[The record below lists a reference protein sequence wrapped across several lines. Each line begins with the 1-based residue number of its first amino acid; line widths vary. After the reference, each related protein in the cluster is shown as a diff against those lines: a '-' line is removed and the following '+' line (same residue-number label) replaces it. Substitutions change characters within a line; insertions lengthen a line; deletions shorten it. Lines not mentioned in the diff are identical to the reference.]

1 MYFSLCSP
9 RSRCAFLPHAW
20 QINTL
25 HASMRGNARIH
36 TDAHNI
42 IYENLQTLELLGV
55 YQGIGTAS
63 RHFSFWSFFLTDLLT
78 LDGFQVLSCLSAPRV
93 TFSKLYIQNEIPSLQ
108 ECTIWEWS
116 QNLED
121 TFPTL
126 RGFSNT
132 HWDMQCMIYF
142 FSPLPILL
150 PHCFFIVIPHFTSHS
165 TSNIG
170 PRFQFV
176 VWPFLSYILQQ
187 SANSAVLLGLPGK
200 VHLSSSE

>member
-1 MYFSLCSP
+1 MCFPPSCMTDKYFTCKY
-9 RSRCAFLPHAW
+9 
-20 QINTL
+20 
-25 HASMRGNARIH
+25 ARKCTYTHWH
-36 TDAHNI
+36 TQHNI
-42 IYENLQTLELLGV
+42 RKSPDTWAVRSISGHRNRISPLLFL
-55 YQGIGTAS
+55 I
-63 RHFSFWSFFLTDLLT
+63 FLTDLLS

-108 ECTIWEWS
+108 ECAIWEWS